1 MIRMALSITLSD
13 TLCYYVRGVA
23 YAKRM
28 CVCVCACICG
38 FVVYVRVCVCMCVCA
53 YKCRAMCFQTPN
65 LPCGAAQEI
74 VAGAGGKGVI
84 LASMG
89 TLCNFGTDEF
99 RQIARALS
107 SVPYTVIWKVAA
119 GDLPGN
125 ASVESLG
132 LGANVK
138 VCF

>member
-1 MIRMALSITLSD
+1 M
-13 TLCYYVRGVA
+13 
-23 YAKRM
+23 
-28 CVCVCACICG
+28 
-38 FVVYVRVCVCMCVCA
+38 
-53 YKCRAMCFQTPN
+53 
-65 LPCGAAQEI
+65 
-74 VAGAGGKGVI
+74 
-84 LASMG
+84 ASMG

-138 VCF
+138 VCFGCLQYFTIFFVVIHAPVIYVMHWYLEGGCR